1 MSEKQQIRAGC
12 ESVDDFKVIRG
23 IGAGVEARMIAAG
36 ICTYAQLAAQT
47 PETLAE
53 ALMGL
58 VGMTPARVAQ
68 KGWIEQA
75 AALVEADVDPEPE
88 ETSRQHYETFTVE
101 LLVSEEKIIR
111 RTRIT
116 RVQDGTQDNW
126 AGFQLEKL
134 VEFIRKN
141 TDLEI
146 GIPVV
151 QAAPV
156 VEEMLLEIDED
167 LTEPVQAEVASVD
180 MISKG
185 QTQATHMVMQGQP
198 FDVVLKLEVSGAEG
212 IKRDLPY
219 SAWVTARQLGS
230 QKMIEICR
238 VEDVFNVHTG
248 GQLMLKA
255 NGLPSGLYRISAN
268 LQLGPSEAVTADG
281 SLLQVF

>member
-1 MSEKQQIRAGC
+1 MSEKEQIQTGC
-12 ESVDDFKVIRG
+12 ETVDDFKVIRG

-75 AALVEADVDPEPE
+75 AALVEAGTEPEPD

-101 LLVSEEKIIR
+101 LLVSEEKMIR

-116 RVQDGTQDNW
+116 RVQDGTQDSW
-126 AGFQLEKL
+126 AGFELEKL

-146 GIPVV
+146 GIPLV

-156 VEEMLLEIDED
+156 VEDI
-167 LTEPVQAEVASVD
+167 EPEEHLIETVRADVASID
-180 MISKG
+180 MMSKG
-185 QTQATHMVMQGQP
+185 QAQATHMVMQGQP
-198 FDVVLKLEVSGAEG
+198 FDVVLKLEISGAEG

-230 QKMIEICR
+230 QKKIEICR
-238 VEDVFNVHTG
+238 VEDVFNVHNG
-248 GQLMLKA
+248 GRLMLKA

-268 LQLGPSEAVTADG
+268 LQFGPSQAVTADG